1 MINVRYPFMETK
13 RLSFYLATEEYLALN
28 LPPEEYFFLWQ
39 VKPTV
44 IFGRNQLIENEV
56 NLDYVKNNGI
66 EYYRRKS
73 GGGCVYADFS
83 NIMLSFVSPTYDKS
97 FVFES
102 YLGKVVDLLK
112 GLGLDAQ
119 FSGRN
124 DILVGGLKVSGNAF
138 YRVKDRSIVH
148 GTMLFDTDLEEMV
161 RAITPD
167 NEKLVTKGIVSARSR
182 VTNLKE
188 YLSIDIETF
197 KGYLERN
204 LCDKELILERSE
216 NKKIEAIEKSYL
228 DPDFIYGKN
237 PDYTIIKK
245 KKVEAGLIEV
255 SFVIKNQ
262 IVKKIN
268 ILGDYFLTGDLETI
282 TKPLINKPFTKA
294 AFSEAL
300 TSVDL
305 SECIYNLTLSD
316 FLEIVF

>member
-1 MINVRYPFMETK
+1 
-13 RLSFYLATEEYLALN
+13 
-28 LPPEEYFFLWQ
+28 
-39 VKPTV
+39 
-44 IFGRNQLIENEV
+44 
-56 NLDYVKNNGI
+56 
-66 EYYRRKS
+66 
-73 GGGCVYADFS
+73 
-83 NIMLSFVSPTYDKS
+83 
-97 FVFES
+97 
-102 YLGKVVDLLK
+102 
-112 GLGLDAQ
+112 
-119 FSGRN
+119 
-124 DILVGGLKVSGNAF
+124 
-138 YRVKDRSIVH
+138 
-148 GTMLFDTDLEEMV
+148 
-161 RAITPD
+161 
-167 NEKLVTKGIVSARSR
+167 VTKGIVSARSR

-216 NKKIEAIEKSYL
+216 IKKIEAIEKSYL